1 MEPNMAK
8 VPTSRKATAATPAP
22 TSTTPAAPAKKTMS
36 SEIASATP
44 KTKSPVKPAATT
56 GDAKTKPTAKAKAA
70 KTAEGTIEERWG
82 KDLTGSGWTAIPN
95 ALFVYSQDLG
105 LTSLDIVIILH
116 LAKFWWRK
124 GNDPHPSKKT
134 LAAMIG
140 VNPRTIQRAIAKLE
154 DKQYIKRTERKS
166 ASHGGNT
173 SNSYSFTGLI
183 KAAKP
188 FAKKLRDARDEKA
201 AEYEATSV
209 KPATKSAR

>member
-1 MEPNMAK
+1 MAK
-8 VPTSRKATAATPAP
+8 VPTSKKATAATPTP
-22 TSTTPAAPAKKTMS
+22 TPTPAAPAKKTVT
-36 SEIASATP
+36 SETASTSP
-44 KTKSPVKPAATT
+44 KTKSRVKPAATT
-56 GDAKTKPTAKAKAA
+56 ADAKSKPKAKAKAA
-70 KTAEGTIEERWG
+70 TTDEGSIEERWG

-201 AEYEATSV
+201 AEYEATSS
-209 KPATKSAR
+209 KPATKPAR

>member
-1 MEPNMAK
+1 MAK
-8 VPTSRKATAATPAP
+8 IPTSKKATAATTSP
-22 TSTTPAAPAKKTMS
+22 TPMPAASTKKTVA
-36 SEIASATP
+36 SETASTTP
-44 KTKSPVKPAATT
+44 KTKSRVKPAATT
-56 GDAKTKPTAKAKAA
+56 ADTMSKVKAKAKAA
-70 KTAEGTIEERWG
+70 TTAEGSIEERWG

-188 FAKKLRDARDEKA
+188 FAKKLRDVRDEKA
-201 AEYEATSV
+201 AEYEPTSS
-209 KPATKSAR
+209 KSATKPTR